1 MLSIRSSNA
10 RRLVR
15 EARGFTIL
23 ELAIVISVIGIVT
36 ALGLPSLSDVLRDN
50 GVRSRAERYSEGL
63 SLARLE
69 AIQRNA
75 RVDFVADGVGWSI
88 TMPDPAGG
96 SDLVLHRVAPGSGD
110 ANYTGVASATGVS
123 FNGTGRAS
131 TGTFEANFGYS
142 GRSCEAMGGDVRC
155 LRVRLNARGTSQL
168 CDPAVDSADP
178 RACP

>member
-1 MLSIRSSNA
+1 VLKPRSSDV
-10 RRLVR
+10 RRLRR
-15 EARGFTIL
+15 EVRGFTIL

-50 GVRSRAERYSEGL
+50 GVRSRAERYSAGL

-69 AIQRNA
+69 AIQRNT

-88 TMPDPAGG
+88 TMPDPGGG
-96 SDLVLHRVAPGSGD
+96 SDWVLHRMLPGSGD
-110 ANYTGVASATGVS
+110 ANYTGVANATRVS

-131 TGTFEANFGYS
+131 VGTFEADFGYS
-142 GRSCEAMGGDVRC
+142 GRSCEAAGGDVRC
-155 LRVRLNARGTSQL
+155 LRVRLNARGTAQL
-168 CDPAVDSADP
+168 CDPAVDGADP

>member
-1 MLSIRSSNA
+1 MLKPRLPTA
-10 RRLVR
+10 RRLHRGVH
-15 EARGFTIL
+15 GFTIL

-50 GVRSRAERYSEGL
+50 GVRARAERYSAGL

-69 AIQRNA
+69 AIQRNT

-88 TMPDPAGG
+88 TMPDPGGG
-96 SDLVLHRVAPGSGD
+96 SDLVLHRQAPGSGD
-110 ANYTGVASATGVS
+110 ANYTAVASAASVS

-131 TGTFEANFGYS
+131 VRTFEADIGYS
-142 GRSCEAMGGDVRC
+142 GRSCDAARGELRS
-155 LRVRLNARGTSQL
+155 LRVRLNARGNAQL